1 MVDIVQ
7 CYYPRRDKW
16 ETEFSLPEAL
26 GGIRACT
33 LILPRGQAG
42 HLSANPPSLTVN
54 PVPKAPTT
62 PVSDNGM
69 PNSASVAALS
79 HQIMEL
85 PTNQRLAISPI
96 RSIFQK
102 SSYSN
107 FFFSEN
113 SNAAQLQDHGLL
125 PNPL

>member
-69 PNSASVAALS
+69 PDSASVAALS

-85 PTNQRLAISPI
+85 PNNQR
-96 RSIFQK
+96 
-102 SSYSN
+102 
-107 FFFSEN
+107 
-113 SNAAQLQDHGLL
+113 
-125 PNPL
+125 